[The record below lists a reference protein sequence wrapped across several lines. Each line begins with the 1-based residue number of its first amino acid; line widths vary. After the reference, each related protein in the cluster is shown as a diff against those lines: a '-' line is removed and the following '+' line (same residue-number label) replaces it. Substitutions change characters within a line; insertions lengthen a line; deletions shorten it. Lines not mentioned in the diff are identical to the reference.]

1 MICIRYF
8 ALISRLS
15 FRAYLYSILC
25 TVLEFSSRKKKKNI
39 YIYRQRERVIYI
51 VVNYIQ
57 L

>member
-8 ALISRLS
+8 ALISRLP

-39 YIYRQRERVIYI
+39 YIYRERERVIYI

>member
-8 ALISRLS
+8 ALISRLP

-25 TVLEFSSRKKKKNI
+25 TVLEFSSRKKKNI
-39 YIYRQRERVIYI
+39 YIYRERERVIYI